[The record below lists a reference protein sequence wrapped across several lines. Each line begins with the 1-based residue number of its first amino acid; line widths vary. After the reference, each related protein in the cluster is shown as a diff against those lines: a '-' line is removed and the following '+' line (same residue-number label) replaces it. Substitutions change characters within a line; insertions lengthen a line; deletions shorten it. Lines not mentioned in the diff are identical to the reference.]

1 VVLSI
6 KHSLHLHIETCS
18 GYTSSKRAFFFL
30 WVLQVPLKHHSPIK
44 MKASTLAPL
53 TLLAFMATI
62 QYSCALPAPDL
73 LKRVPV
79 ANPSLPFPQPSIGHG
94 PVSIPSTL
102 PTPIVQP
109 RDSTAVQ
116 RRGAPIC
123 PLGTSQG
130 PDGTCHGTTSPG
142 TPIQRREVPICPL
155 GTSQGPD
162 GTCHGT
168 TSPGTPIQRRGV
180 PICPLGTSQGPEGTC
195 HGTTSPGTP
204 I

>member
-1 VVLSI
+1 MYEEGVFEQTVIIKELLSSLVLSI
-6 KHSLHLHIETCS
+6 KHSLHLNIDTSSE
-18 GYTSSKRAFFFL
+18 YTSSKRAFSFL

-62 QYSCALPAPDL
+62 QHSCALPAPDL
-73 LKRVPV
+73 LKRVAV

-109 RDSTAVQ
+109 RDGTGQAPEAGGVQLPDDTSQGPSIQ

-130 PDGTCHGTTSPG
+130 SDGTCQGTTSPG
-142 TPIQRREVPICPL
+142 TPIQRR
-155 GTSQGPD
+155 D
-162 GTCHGT
+162 GTAE
-168 TSPGTPIQRRGV
+168 SPDADTVAP
-180 PICPLGTSQGPEGTC
+180 
-195 HGTTSPGTP
+195 HA
-204 I
+204 

>member
-1 VVLSI
+1 
-6 KHSLHLHIETCS
+6 
-18 GYTSSKRAFFFL
+18 
-30 WVLQVPLKHHSPIK
+30 

-62 QYSCALPAPDL
+62 QYSCTLPAPDI

-102 PTPIVQP
+102 PTPIVRP
-109 RDSTAVQ
+109 RDSTVDDTSQGPAIQ

-123 PLGTSQG
+123 PLGSSQVPDGTCHGTTSPGTPIKRRGAPICPLGSSQG

-142 TPIQRREVPICPL
+142 TPIQRR
-155 GTSQGPD
+155 D
-162 GTCHGT
+162 GT
-168 TSPGTPIQRRGV
+168 IQAPNADTV
-180 PICPLGTSQGPEGTC
+180 APPA
-195 HGTTSPGTP
+195 
-204 I
+204 

>member
-1 VVLSI
+1 
-6 KHSLHLHIETCS
+6 
-18 GYTSSKRAFFFL
+18 
-30 WVLQVPLKHHSPIK
+30 

-62 QYSCALPAPDL
+62 QHSCALPAPDL

-102 PTPIVQP
+102 PTPVVQP
-109 RDSTAVQ
+109 RDSTAEARQAGGVQLPDSTSQGPAIQ

-155 GTSQGPD
+155 GTSQNPD

-168 TSPGTPIQRRGV
+168 TSPGTPIQRRD
-180 PICPLGTSQGPEGTC
+180 GTGEAPDDSTVAP
-195 HGTTSPGTP
+195 PA
-204 I
+204 